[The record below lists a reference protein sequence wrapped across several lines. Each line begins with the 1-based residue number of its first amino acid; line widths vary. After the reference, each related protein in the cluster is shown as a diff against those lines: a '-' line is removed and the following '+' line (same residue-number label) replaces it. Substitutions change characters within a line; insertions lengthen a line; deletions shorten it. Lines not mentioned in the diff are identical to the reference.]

1 MLTSLAFVFLLGL
14 AMAALCQRIKIPPY
28 HRYADHRYF
37 IGTLCIKLAFRFGF
51 GDFFRAAADGTDHH
65 IAESRIVPESGRS
78 EGR

>member
-1 MLTSLAFVFLLGL
+1 
-14 AMAALCQRIKIPPY
+14 MAHCARELRSPY

-78 EGR
+78 EEGSRPALMMSCVPVQF